1 MSLSELSYQVRR
13 LLPIAAIGIL
23 FMAILYI
30 LMRILLLIIAQNRP
44 APPVVVVT
52 PAYGVLRR
60 ADFVAQA
67 PSSDLKYSLDTFS
80 GVPEEAT
87 REARVYFKPRRTP
100 SFGSTEKA
108 RLTARAFGFSDEV
121 KSKVDGYTVTF
132 VDAVRRLTMDISTFN
147 YSYTRDFDVDLQKA
161 LGEVLVANQLPQSE
175 DQLLQKA
182 VTSMTDLGR
191 YPDALSRG
199 TRKLIYHQ
207 YDEQSRQVKIATS
220 SAVANMI
227 EVDFFPEKIDDMD
240 VFTQSYYTSPH
251 FILFIPGGTAPIVK
265 AQVNHF
271 ETSLSEYSV
280 YPLKPSTQAYDELIK
295 GQGTIVSGTR
305 DKGSTVSITRI
316 GVAYVEPDAYS
327 EYLQPYF
334 VFTDNQDFV
343 AYVPAIADEWL
354 EPRATLTGTAQ
365 GN

>member
-13 LLPIAAIGIL
+13 LLPIAGISLL
-23 FMAILYI
+23 FMAIIYI
-30 LMRILLLIIAQNRP
+30 LIRILILIVAQNRP
-44 APPVVVVT
+44 PAPVVYT
-52 PAYGVLRR
+52 MPAYGVLQRPK
-60 ADFVAQA
+60 FVTQS
-67 PSSDLKYSLDTFS
+67 PSTELRYSLDTFS
-80 GVPEEAT
+80 GVPDEAT
-87 REARVYFKPRRTP
+87 REARVYFKPLRTP

-108 RLTARAFGFSDEV
+108 RLTARTFGFSDEV

-147 YSYTRDFDVDLQKA
+147 YSYTHDFDADLQKA
-161 LGEVLVANQLPQSE
+161 LSEVSLANQQPQSE

-182 VTSMTDLGR
+182 VTIMTGLGR

-199 TRKLIYHQ
+199 SRKLIYHQ
-207 YDEQSRQVKIATS
+207 YDEQSKQVKIATS

-227 EVDFFPEKIDDMD
+227 EVDFFPEKINEMD
-240 VFTQSYYTSPH
+240 VHTQSYYTSPH
-251 FILFIPGGTAPIVK
+251 FILFIPGAKDAVVK
-265 AQVNHF
+265 AQVNYF
-271 ETSLSEYSV
+271 ETSLSESSI
-280 YPLKPSTQAYDELIK
+280 YPLKTSVQAYDELLK
-295 GQGTIVSGTR
+295 GQSVIVSGMR

-316 GVAYVEPDAYS
+316 AVAYVEPDAYT

-354 EPRATLTGTAQ
+354 EPRATLTGTTQ
-365 GN
+365 P